1 MKITRIETFLVPP
14 RGIAPSAF
22 EGMTTMC
29 RTYGGFEPAL
39 LELSTLGADWG
50 PVLNGEAIALV
61 ADGTAQEAGPEGTV
75 AVRLEPPPS
84 FAIAIAWRRGD
95 DSPILDRFL
104 GFIRT
109 YRDDHAWAEV
119 TA

>member
-1 MKITRIETFLVPP
+1 
-14 RGIAPSAF
+14 
-22 EGMTTMC
+22 
-29 RTYGGFEPAL
+29 
-39 LELSTLGADWG
+39 
-50 PVLNGEAIALV
+50 
-61 ADGTAQEAGPEGTV
+61 V

-104 GFIRT
+104 GFIRA